1 MNLKPL
7 FVTTLT
13 LILFLQTGFSACIH
27 SSDTSLI
34 KWPKV
39 YDIQIVKTNTNV
51 IMKWKA
57 VDEAEQIYYEIEKS
71 TDGVNFEPACKVLG
85 GFKNGTDFSYQ
96 YKSKISGKTY
106 FRIKQM
112 NNDGSF
118 RLVGE
123 QSL

>member
-7 FVTTLT
+7 FVTALT
-13 LILFLQTGFSACIH
+13 LILFLQTGFSACIK

-34 KWPKV
+34 NWPKV

-71 TDGVNFEPACKVLG
+71 TDGINFRPACTVLG
-85 GFKNGTDFSYQ
+85 GFKNEKGFYYE
-96 YKSKISGKTY
+96 YKSKISGKAY

-118 RLVGE
+118 RIVSE